1 MYDKLWYDCWC
12 CCRSIVT
19 LTVVVVDDDDDD
31 DNANDDEDNSCVM
44 MILFESHT
52 FQLNMKEEVCKDYT
66 KLLSFTKILKSSKH
80 VVNH

>member
-1 MYDKLWYDCWC
+1 MM
-12 CCRSIVT
+12 
-19 LTVVVVDDDDDD
+19 
-31 DNANDDEDNSCVM
+31 M

-80 VVNH
+80 VVKQ